1 MEKPS
6 PGGSDDENIHNDCS
20 LFCFATSTEVSS
32 KTCTPQLVSQNT
44 ANPSPKLVSYDDC
57 MAQVR
62 SECERHARQRKLID
76 AARDTFMKRCLS
88 EATGK

>member
-1 MEKPS
+1 MMKMFIMTLAFFAFS
-6 PGGSDDENIHNDCS
+6 P
-20 LFCFATSTEVSS
+20 STEVSS
-32 KTCTPQLVSQNT
+32 KTCTPQLESQST

-62 SECERHARQRKLID
+62 SECEHHARQRKLID
-76 AARDTFMKRCLS
+76 AAKDIFMKRCLS

>member
-1 MEKPS
+1 MMKIS
-6 PGGSDDENIHNDCS
+6 IMTVA
-20 LFCFATSTEVSS
+20 FFAFATSTEVSS

-57 MAQVR
+57 IAQVR

-76 AARDTFMKRCLS
+76 AAKDTFMKRCLS

>member
-1 MEKPS
+1 MMKIS
-6 PGGSDDENIHNDCS
+6 IMTVA
-20 LFCFATSTEVSS
+20 FFAFAPSTEVSS
-32 KTCTPQLVSQNT
+32 KTCTPQLASQNT

-76 AARDTFMKRCLS
+76 AAKDTFMKRCLA

>member
-1 MEKPS
+1 MMKMLIMTLAFFAFS
-6 PGGSDDENIHNDCS
+6 P
-20 LFCFATSTEVSS
+20 STEVSS
-32 KTCTPQLVSQNT
+32 KTCTPQLASQST

-62 SECERHARQRKLID
+62 SECEHHARQGKLID
-76 AARDTFMKRCLS
+76 AAKDTFMKRCLS